1 MHRGGSLLGWL
12 LRQLRKDL
20 HFCSVVELGRLPVRH
35 DAMWAGGGRQLYVE
49 VTHLGVI
56 GEVHWGPGEP
66 GLRLG
71 KFENQ
76 C

>member
-1 MHRGGSLLGWL
+1 MMQCGLG
-12 LRQLRKDL
+12 
-20 HFCSVVELGRLPVRH
+20 E
-35 DAMWAGGGRQLYVE
+35 GGRQLYVE

-71 KFENQ
+71 EFENR